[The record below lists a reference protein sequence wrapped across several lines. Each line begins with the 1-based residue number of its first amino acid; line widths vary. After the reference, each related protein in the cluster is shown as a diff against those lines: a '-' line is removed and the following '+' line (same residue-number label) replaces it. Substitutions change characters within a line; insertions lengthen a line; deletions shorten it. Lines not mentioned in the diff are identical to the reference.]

1 MKVTLLGTGTSCGT
15 PVIGCQCPVCK
26 SSDPRDRRLRCCA
39 LIQTETT
46 NLLVDCGPDIR
57 QQLTS
62 VDFHGDWPPERS
74 NWPRADLG
82 RIDAVLITHEH
93 YDHVGGIDDLRPLS
107 YAHEIPLY
115 ANAYSCQHLKERIPY
130 CFAEHPYPGV
140 PRLKLVETAPG
151 DRFTVGDIPVTAL
164 EVMHGKLPILA
175 FRIGDLGYVTDMKTA
190 TEEQL
195 SVLRGVKLLVINGLR
210 PRPHHSHQTIEQ
222 ASRVARWI
230 GDQPTYLIHM
240 CHDIGLYDYEESWL
254 PEGIHLACD
263 GMTFEI

>member
-1 MKVTLLGTGTSCGT
+1 MNDPYSLEIEFLGTGTSTGV
-15 PVIGCQCPVCK
+15 PVIKCDCPVCQ
-26 SSDPRDRRLRCCA
+26 STDPRDNRLRTSA
-39 LIQTETT
+39 IVRYKGKSILI
-46 NLLVDCGPDIR
+46 DCGPDFRTQI
-57 QQLTS
+57 L
-62 VDFHGDWPPERS
+62 
-74 NWPRADLG
+74 RASSDV
-82 RIDAVLITHEH
+82 IDALLLTHIH
-93 YDHVGGIDDLRPLS
+93 YDHVGGLDDLRS
-107 YAHEIPLY
+107 YCYNGNFPIFARQDVIDNLHARL
-115 ANAYSCQHLKERIPY
+115 PY

-195 SVLRGVKLLVINGLR
+195 CVLRGVKLLVINGLR
-210 PRPHHSHQTIEQ
+210 HRPHHSHQTIEQ
-222 ASRVARWI
+222 ASRVARRI
-230 GDQPTYLIHM
+230 GNQPTYLIHM

-254 PEGIHLACD
+254 PEGIHLAYD